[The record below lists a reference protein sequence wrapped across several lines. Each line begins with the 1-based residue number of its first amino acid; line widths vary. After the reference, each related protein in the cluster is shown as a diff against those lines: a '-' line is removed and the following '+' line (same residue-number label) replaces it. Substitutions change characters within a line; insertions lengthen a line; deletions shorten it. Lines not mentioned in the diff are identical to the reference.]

1 MVESRTVELGNRIA
15 AAGDTAARAEIFQG
29 LQSGE
34 QVVTSGVGF
43 LQDGD
48 GVTVVESSSL

>member
-1 MVESRTVELGNRIA
+1 LGNRLPTN
-15 AAGDTAARAEIFQG
+15 GDQPAQVEVVQG

-48 GVTVVESSSL
+48 IVRIADQP